1 MNTIVRWNPL
11 RELERLTAD
20 LNLPRVAPSPFSPDL
35 DVLERDGKL
44 YVRVDVPGATKEDLH
59 VEVHAGKL
67 TISGERKSEQTN
79 EGDRYW
85 HFERSFGAFRRTLTL
100 PRGVD
105 ESSVTAGYNDGVLE
119 VVIDLPK
126 RPEPAK
132 IDIS

>member
-1 MNTIVRWNPL
+1 MTTIVRWNPF

-20 LNLPRVAPSPFSPDL
+20 LSLPRVAPSPFSPDL

-44 YVRVDVPGATKEDLH
+44 YVRVDVPGASRDNLN
-59 VEVHAGKL
+59 VEVHGGKL
-67 TISGERKSEQTN
+67 TISGERRSEETT

-105 ESSVTAGYNDGVLE
+105 ESAVSATYVDGVLE
-119 VVIDLPK
+119 VAIELPK
-126 RPEPAK
+126 QPEPAR